1 MIMVV
6 RRGEGNNM
14 KKEKTEEYGNERGRC
29 TDKERKRE
37 EEERRMEGGGQ
48 VAREGRGGR
57 RVFIWS

>member
-6 RRGEGNNM
+6 RRGEGDKM
-14 KKEKTEEYGNERGRC
+14 KKEKTEGYGNERGRC

-48 VAREGRGGR
+48 REGRGGR